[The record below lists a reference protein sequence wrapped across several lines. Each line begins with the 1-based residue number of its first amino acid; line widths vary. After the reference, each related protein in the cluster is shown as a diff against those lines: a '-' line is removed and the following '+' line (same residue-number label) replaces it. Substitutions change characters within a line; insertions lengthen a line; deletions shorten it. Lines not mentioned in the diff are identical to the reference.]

1 MRSILSEATQH
12 INNIIEGKG
21 IRTLSEWKLLVT
33 CYDNKDMLFRIIE
46 ELK

>member
-33 CYDNKDMLFRIIE
+33 CYDII
-46 ELK
+46 KRYAISNH